1 MDLKPIFSPHHRSTC
16 FGNKSLAVCL
26 AVIRKKLTQRG
37 LALVARRA
45 KTGLVCRSKKV
56 FTKWSVDSYLVWD
69 QEVACSNHVAPT
81 VCLFCGQ
88 HLVTKNKTVSIACR
102 DRAVCKSVFKTYW
115 GKRKDGT
122 LTKPRIHKR
131 GYLQLRLSGRE
142 FEIG

>member
-1 MDLKPIFSPHHRSTC
+1 MDLKPVVTPHHRPTC

-56 FTKWSVDSYLVWD
+56 FTEWSEDSYLVWD

-81 VCLFCGQ
+81 VCL
-88 HLVTKNKTVSIACR
+88 
-102 DRAVCKSVFKTYW
+102 
-115 GKRKDGT
+115 KRKQ
-122 LTKPRIHKR
+122 RI
-131 GYLQLRLSGRE
+131 
-142 FEIG
+142 EIGKNLTDRPSRSYRSGLGFGIYRRKPKKFHRYQVLEV